1 MGGVR
6 AKPALPKKVLFLS
19 YSIGG
24 IAMPILLYIAMWS
37 WALGVA
43 SCGGVPTSNER
54 ES

>member
-6 AKPALPKKVLFLS
+6 ANQRCLKRFYFCRS
-19 YSIGG
+19 SIGG